1 MEEKEMEK
9 IREPILRVRN
19 LKTQFFVYDGIVKA
33 LENVSFTLYK
43 GEVLGLVGE
52 TGCGKS
58 VTAYSITK
66 LIADPPGRIVSG
78 EIYLGNLNILKNV
91 FKEAKII
98 PREKKPKVRRKTS
111 IIKKNEL
118 FFNQLRGK
126 YISMIFQE
134 PMAALNPV
142 YTIEDQI
149 TETLFLHKRGYL
161 LEVAREASKN
171 KKTLLELRDKLDSLK
186 GKLKKNEEKKTKDLT
201 VFEEDIS
208 SSSREEFNSIYNQNY
223 IYQIF
228 PEGKLREELRRTIAT
243 KKGIESFS
251 RHIDM
256 LIEAGIAY
264 EKNSKKYDAM
274 IEEDNNVELLRQELL
289 RETDDRKIDA
299 IEKKLIKYT
308 KGINLIKLS
317 KQLKRNKKSPIII
330 EARREALYLLESVNI
345 PDAYGV
351 LKRYPHELSGGML
364 QRVVISI
371 ALANDPE
378 ILIADEPTTALDVT
392 VQAQIL
398 EIMRN
403 LQRERG
409 TSIILITHDLGVIAE
424 MSDRVAVMYAGNIVE
439 IGDIN
444 EIFHNPK
451 HPYTIGLLSS
461 IPRIDNPDKK
471 LKSIGGSVPNL
482 LNPPSG
488 CRFNPRCPFAFD
500 RCRIEVPAHIEV
512 EPGHVVACHLFSG
525 KEVTEY

>member
-1 MEEKEMEK
+1 MENSEIAKN
-9 IREPILRVRN
+9 REPILRVKN

-33 LENVSFTLYK
+33 LENINFTLYK
-43 GEVLGLVGE
+43 GEILGLVGE

-66 LIADPPGRIVSG
+66 LIADPPGRIVQG
-78 EIYLGNLNILKNV
+78 EIYLGNLNILKDV

-98 PREKKPKVRRKTS
+98 PRERKPKVKRKSSVIRR
-111 IIKKNEL
+111 NEL
-118 FFNQLRGK
+118 FFNQIRGK

-149 TETLFLHKRGYL
+149 TETLFLHRRGHI
-161 LEVAREASKN
+161 LEVSKDALKN
-171 KKTLLELRDKLDSLK
+171 RNILTELKKKLDYLKEQMSTEGRSK
-186 GKLKKNEEKKTKDLT
+186 GKDLSSL
-201 VFEEDIS
+201 EDDKAAS
-208 SSSREEFNSIYNQNY
+208 AKAEFNSIYNIEY
-223 IYQIF
+223 IENNI
-228 PEGKLREELRRTIAT
+228 PDGKVKEELLKTIKT

-251 RHIDM
+251 RHVS
-256 LIEAGIAY
+256 LLLEAAEAY
-264 EKNSKKYDAM
+264 EKRGSRYDAL
-274 IEEDNNVELLRQELL
+274 IEEDHKMEQLREQLLK
-289 RETDDRKIDA
+289 ETDDKVKEE
-299 IEKKLIKYT
+299 IEKKLAKYT
-308 KGINLIKLS
+308 KSINLIKLS
-317 KQLKRNKKSPIII
+317 KQLKRNKKNPLIL

-403 LQRERG
+403 LQKERK

-424 MSDRVAVMYAGNIVE
+424 MCDRVAVMYAGNIVE
-439 IGDIN
+439 IGEIN

-451 HPYTIGLLSS
+451 HPYTIGLISS

-471 LKSIGGSVPNL
+471 LKSIGGTVPNL

-500 RCRIEVPAHIEV
+500 RCKVEVPAHIEV

-525 KEVTEY
+525 KEVNDY